1 MADIQVT
8 KVEQHP
14 NGRLLFSVRVQ
25 TSEGRMEFPI
35 AVQDEGTAS
44 RNEVAAPRSTLR
56 FAEELAESVRLRLGS

>member
-35 AVQDEGTAS
+35 AGQDEGTAS
-44 RNEVAAPRSTLR
+44 RNEVAALRSTLR